1 MDVFPETGH
10 CVTEEME
17 QRIFHLLANHV
28 PLRLW
33 RQAMAEAGQPDTPP
47 PSSLH

>member
-1 MDVFPETGH
+1 MFPATGH
-10 CVTEEME
+10 GVTEDME

-33 RQAMAEAGQPDTPP
+33 RQAMAEAGEPQPPKPP
-47 PSSLH
+47 VH